1 MVVGNFMTFEDIHIP
16 GEIVLETGGKSDKD
30 IFLFTLST
38 CQWCRKGKQWLK
50 DQDYSFRYLDVDLLP
65 IEEKRELKRA
75 LMRFFDATIRYP
87 FIVIDGKDFYA
98 GYNPENWV
106 PLLE

>member
-1 MVVGNFMTFEDIHIP
+1 MKFEDIKIP
-16 GEIVLETGGKSDKD
+16 GEIVIVNGEKSERS
-30 IFLFTLST
+30 IMLFALST

-50 DQDYSFRYLDVDLLP
+50 DNNYSYKYVDVDLLP
-65 IEEKRELKRA
+65 LEDKRDLKRS

-98 GYNPENWV
+98 GYNPENWETM
-106 PLLE
+106 LE